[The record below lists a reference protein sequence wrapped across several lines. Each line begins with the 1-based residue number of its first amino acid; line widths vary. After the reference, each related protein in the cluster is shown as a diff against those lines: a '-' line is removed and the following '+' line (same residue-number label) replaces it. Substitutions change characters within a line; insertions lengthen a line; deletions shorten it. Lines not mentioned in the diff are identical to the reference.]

1 MFHFNKPEPWPSE
14 MPHSSPDAIM
24 ETRLLICAII
34 CLLGAGLTDA
44 GVTQIPRH
52 LVIARGEN
60 VMLRCDPIK
69 PHVYIFWY
77 QFLEEELKF
86 MGYLQNEKVLDKSG
100 VPKTRFSIDW
110 PQNSS
115 SILNIQFTEPQD
127 SAIYLCSSN
136 PRCANYEVFF
146 GPGTKL
152 TIVDDL
158 ERVTPP
164 KVTVFQPS
172 EEEIGEKGKATL
184 VCLATGFYPDLVELS
199 WWVNGQETKIGVST
213 DPEPSKE
220 HPKEEHSS
228 YSLSSRL
235 RISAPFWRN
244 PKNNFRCQ
252 VQFYGIAENETWSSN
267 RSKPVTQNVSDQ
279 IWGKADCG
287 VTFESYQQSIQSATF
302 LYEILLGKAMLY
314 GLLVSALVWRAMIK
328 KKYS

>member
-1 MFHFNKPEPWPSE
+1 LSDQSWVPIPFHFS
-14 MPHSSPDAIM
+14 
-24 ETRLLICAII
+24 
-34 CLLGAGLTDA
+34 
-44 GVTQIPRH
+44 
-52 LVIARGEN
+52 
-60 VMLRCDPIK
+60 
-69 PHVYIFWY
+69 
-77 QFLEEELKF
+77 
-86 MGYLQNEKVLDKSG
+86 
-100 VPKTRFSIDW
+100 
-110 PQNSS
+110 
-115 SILNIQFTEPQD
+115 
-127 SAIYLCSSN
+127 
-136 PRCANYEVFF
+136 
-146 GPGTKL
+146 
-152 TIVDDL
+152 DDL

-287 VTFESYQQSIQSATF
+287 VTFESYQHSIQSATF
-302 LYEILLGKAMLY
+302 FYEILLGKAMLY
-314 GLLVSALVWRAMIK
+314 GLLVSILVLRTMVSEAKGRDRWAKDAIFN
-328 KKYS
+328 

>member
-1 MFHFNKPEPWPSE
+1 MGLRMMFYYNNKALIEKANISNRFKPNSPENSRLNLHIE
-14 MPHSSPDAIM
+14 SLQAEDTATYFCASS
-24 ETRLLICAII
+24 
-34 CLLGAGLTDA
+34 
-44 GVTQIPRH
+44 Q
-52 LVIARGEN
+52 
-60 VMLRCDPIK
+60 
-69 PHVYIFWY
+69 
-77 QFLEEELKF
+77 
-86 MGYLQNEKVLDKSG
+86 
-100 VPKTRFSIDW
+100 DW
-110 PQNSS
+110 GH
-115 SILNIQFTEPQD
+115 
-127 SAIYLCSSN
+127 
-136 PRCANYEVFF
+136 YEQHF
-146 GPGTKL
+146 GPGTRL
-152 TIVDDL
+152 LVTDDL
-158 ERVTPP
+158 KRVTPP

-220 HPKEEHSS
+220 HPKEEHSR

-287 VTFESYQQSIQSATF
+287 VTFESYQHSIQSATF
-302 LYEILLGKAMLY
+302 FYEILLGKAMLY
-314 GLLVSALVWRAMIK
+314 GLLVSILVLRTMTK
-328 KKYS
+328 KNYS